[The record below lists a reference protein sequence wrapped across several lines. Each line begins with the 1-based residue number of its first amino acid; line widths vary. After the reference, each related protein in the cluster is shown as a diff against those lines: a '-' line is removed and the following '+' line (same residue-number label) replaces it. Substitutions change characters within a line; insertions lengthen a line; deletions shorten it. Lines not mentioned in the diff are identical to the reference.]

1 MNPLAPYMAAIKV
14 GALVAIVAALG
25 LFGWRVH
32 AWHEGYKALAAER
45 ACEPA
50 TECAKRAARFAEAQQ
65 KAAQAA
71 SQKAQEAVTTY
82 EQEIASL
89 RARPARIVRLCPDSG
104 GVRDAAP
111 AAGTD
116 GAAAP
121 AAVVSGQAGVDL
133 GPDLYQ
139 LAKDADEVA
148 ARLRALQ
155 QWARPEKP

>member
-14 GALVAIVAALG
+14 GALVAVVVALG

-32 AWHEGYKALAAER
+32 AWHEGYKELAAER

-71 SQKAQEAVTTY
+71 SQKAQEAVTSY

-89 RARPARIVRLCPDSG
+89 RARPARVVRLCPDSG

-111 AAGTD
+111 AAGAD
-116 GAAAP
+116 GPSAGP
-121 AAVVSGQAGVDL
+121 GVVPTTAGRDI
-133 GPDLYQ
+133 GADLYQ

-155 QWARPEKP
+155 QWAKPAK

>member
-1 MNPLAPYMAAIKV
+1 MNPLAPYMEAIKV

-71 SQKAQEAVTTY
+71 SQKAQEAVTSY

-89 RARPARIVRLCPDSG
+89 RARPARVVRLCPDSG
-104 GVRDAAP
+104 GVRDAA
-111 AAGTD
+111 AAPGAD
-116 GAAAP
+116 GAAAA
-121 AAVVSGQAGVDL
+121 AAVVPGPAGRDI

-155 QWARPEKP
+155 QWAKPAK